1 MCSSDLVHRPA
12 ANEVALTVSTPGAT
26 VTADVDLTA
35 AATVSGTLLGT
46 DGLPLSGVSLVV
58 FCPSPPATSAAL
70 GCAGGVTASVTE
82 GAYSASLNPG
92 TYRLVGGSSYSVTSP
107 QALLTVVAAE
117 VVPCDIVAGSPGSVS
132 CDESPP
138 PAPKG
143 RLQGTVLAEDL
154 SVIGGLVGVIAC
166 PAATYAVPSVGCTG
180 GALTI
185 ASGVDG
191 AFGLDLDVGEYRVF
205 GGTIALPSPYTT
217 VTISEGGTV
226 ACEIRTGAPGSI
238 SCS

>member
-1 MCSSDLVHRPA
+1 MRRHLLPLTLLMLVAASAPA
-12 ANEVALTVSTPGAT
+12 FAQIYAWRDAN
-26 VTADVDLTA
+26 
-35 AATVSGTLLGT
+35 GTLV
-46 DGLPLSGVSLVV
+46 LSDRKLD
-58 FCPSPPATSAAL
+58 PT
-70 GCAGGVTASVTE
+70 
-82 GAYSASLNPG
+82 
-92 TYRLVGGSSYSVTSP
+92 
-107 QALLTVVAAE
+107 
-117 VVPCDIVAGSPGSVS
+117 
-132 CDESPP
+132 
-138 PAPKG
+138 
-143 RLQGTVLAEDL
+143 
-154 SVIGGLVGVIAC
+154 
-166 PAATYAVPSVGCTG
+166 AATYAVPSVGCTG